1 MANLPSDSEHLH
13 FVRELDYILDAA
25 EDEVVNKG
33 VELGFAIGE
42 GIIGAA
48 EIIQSGGDAAARVT
62 CAVGTFG
69 ACTAIAATGASHTV
83 LKIAN
88 AVKYA
93 ANVVSASVMLADA
106 VASKNDAKKLRCD
119 YDTMMINNIGVTYES
134 GSADYAEWLPK
145 VNAAEKFTFSDIVG
159 VKGGRISKN
168 TDNAEQ
174 FMVVSMKPIVLGNSP
189 ATGKSKEYEKVAFMG
204 QVPVRVLGMV
214 KLGDYILPSGGN
226 NGLGIAVS
234 PANMKH
240 EDYKKIVGVAWSEG
254 NDPDLNTIRV
264 AVGLNTNSLAAVIE
278 KQAEEI
284 RSLKQAVAKS
294 DEKIDQINST
304 LAMLVPGYKQTMKL
318 PANSVKPNSNS
329 TNGGDYLDK
338 VLGSVNSAN
347 NAQVPQSAHIS
358 QAQLKA
364 NTSITPVGMEEK
376 TSDKVVVP
384 STFFTDD
391 VMKQAFADAQE
402 MFVKGGGNVEADPF
416 FSRISSDPAYREI
429 AMRKIQNHL
438 NKVAFDQ
445 VIANSVKNTPKK

>member
-1 MANLPSDSEHLH
+1 M
-13 FVRELDYILDAA
+13 
-25 EDEVVNKG
+25 
-33 VELGFAIGE
+33 
-42 GIIGAA
+42 
-48 EIIQSGGDAAARVT
+48 
-62 CAVGTFG
+62 
-69 ACTAIAATGASHTV
+69 
-83 LKIAN
+83 
-88 AVKYA
+88 
-93 ANVVSASVMLADA
+93 
-106 VASKNDAKKLRCD
+106 
-119 YDTMMINNIGVTYES
+119 
-134 GSADYAEWLPK
+134 
-145 VNAAEKFTFSDIVG
+145 
-159 VKGGRISKN
+159 
-168 TDNAEQ
+168 
-174 FMVVSMKPIVLGNSP
+174 
-189 ATGKSKEYEKVAFMG
+189 
-204 QVPVRVLGMV
+204 
-214 KLGDYILPSGGN
+214 
-226 NGLGIAVS
+226 
-234 PANMKH
+234 
-240 EDYKKIVGVAWSEG
+240 
-254 NDPDLNTIRV
+254 NTIRV